1 METFQK
7 MRTHDSSHYFFQEI
21 SLRGKGKQLSL
32 YCVNTQ
38 FIVVFLCG
46 RGEVTYLQYSHNICR
61 VISGSH
67 YMAPEGGN
75 YSTREPARYLLEINN
90 NKSAL
95 FQKHHIG
102 IQNNI
107 NKYNIK
113 NLTPPLSFI
122 VLIII

>member
-1 METFQK
+1 
-7 MRTHDSSHYFFQEI
+7 
-21 SLRGKGKQLSL
+21 
-32 YCVNTQ
+32 
-38 FIVVFLCG
+38 
-46 RGEVTYLQYSHNICR
+46 
-61 VISGSH
+61 
-67 YMAPEGGN
+67 MAPEGGN